1 MKRGDIVVVVM
12 SGDYGKTRPALVV
25 QNDLVDETHASV
37 VVCPFS
43 SHLIDAP
50 LFRIT
55 VQPQPRNGL
64 AVPSQIM
71 VDKVSA
77 VKRDRIRGVV
87 GQLDGE
93 MMVRVNRSLALW
105 LGL

>member
-1 MKRGDIVVVVM
+1 VVVVAM
-12 SGDYGKTRPALVV
+12 SGDYGKTRPAVVV
-25 QNDLVDETHASV
+25 QNDLVGETHASL

-55 VQPQPRNGL
+55 VQPQPHNGL
-64 AVPSQIM
+64 AVASQVM

-77 VKRDRIRGVV
+77 VKRERVRQVV
-87 GQLDGE
+87 GRLDAE
-93 MMVRVNRSLALW
+93 TMVRVNRSLALW

>member
-1 MKRGDIVVVVM
+1 MP
-12 SGDYGKTRPALVV
+12 GDYGKTRPAVMV
-25 QNDLVDETHASV
+25 QNDLVGECHASV

-55 VQPQPRNGL
+55 VLPQPHNGL

-77 VKRDRIRGVV
+77 VKRERIRGVV
-87 GQLDGE
+87 GQLDVE